1 MAIRNPLA
9 LNRSLSLVLQSG
21 QTAEGTPYAARISL
35 TRLSNYLLGGALVFA
50 VTVFGTLLFFRE
62 LELNRKM
69 QEHVLKLESERRLY
83 QAFPLP
89 ERMLAQASPVV
100 ANAPQAIHKTDDTP
114 KSDAGVGA
122 EAVAL
127 ARINDLRMECTEE
140 ECSIKLGMVTSQ
152 PGTAVGQLML
162 VLETEVPRI
171 GGANPSTPVR
181 KRYFVYPGNTA
192 RDELDPNQLG
202 TLAQKSFRFTRAL
215 QTSNVF
221 KMGKLLRPLAINAY
235 VFDSEKTLLQ
245 HERRVTDSEE

>member
-9 LNRSLSLVLQSG
+9 LSKSLSVVLQSG
-21 QTAEGTPYAARISL
+21 QTTDGSPYAARISL
-35 TRLSNYLLGGALVFA
+35 PRLSNYLMGASLVFA

-62 LELNRKM
+62 LELNRKL
-69 QEHVLKLESERRLY
+69 QDQVLKLETERRLY
-83 QAFPLP
+83 LAYPLP
-89 ERMLAQASPVV
+89 ERMLAQAMPVTT
-100 ANAPQAIHKTDDTP
+100 APMAS
-114 KSDAGVGA
+114 KSDADARAATAA
-122 EAVAL
+122 EAV
-127 ARINDLRMECTEE
+127 ARINDLRMECTED
-140 ECSIKLGMVTSQ
+140 ECAIKLGMVTSQ

-181 KRYFVYPGNTA
+181 KRYFVYPGNVPK
-192 RDELDPNQLG
+192 DELDPNQLG

-235 VFDSEKTLLQ
+235 IFDSEKTLLQ

>member
-35 TRLSNYLLGGALVFA
+35 TRLSNYLVGGALVFA

-62 LELNRKM
+62 LEMNRKL
-69 QEHVLKLESERRLY
+69 QEQVLKLESERRLY
-83 QAFPLP
+83 LAFPLP
-89 ERMLAQASPVV
+89 ERMLAQVNPLPVSAPLTV
-100 ANAPQAIHKTDDTP
+100 AKPDSTPKTDTAATGE
-114 KSDAGVGA
+114 SI
-122 EAVAL
+122 
-127 ARINDLRMECTEE
+127 ARINDLRMECNDE

-171 GGANPSTPVR
+171 GGANPATPVR

-192 RDELDPNQLG
+192 KDELDPNQLG

-235 VFDSEKTLLQ
+235 IFDSEKTLLQ